1 MCAEQSEAVTVD
13 SSRVLKQEPKGATIT
28 LILPQDIIVV
38 SILFSIIPI

>member
-13 SSRVLKQEPKGATIT
+13 SSRVLKQGTKGAIIT
-28 LILPQDIIVV
+28 LISPQDIVVV